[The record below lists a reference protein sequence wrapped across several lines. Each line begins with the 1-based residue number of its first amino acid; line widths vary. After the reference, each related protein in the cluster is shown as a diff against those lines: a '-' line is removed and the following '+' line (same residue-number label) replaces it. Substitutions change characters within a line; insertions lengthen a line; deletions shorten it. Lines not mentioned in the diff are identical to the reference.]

1 MRNARTLFAAAA
13 CAIVS
18 SGLDAGQLY
27 RAALVDSF
35 DFARHFDIETKK
47 GSEQIV
53 DHVLS
58 RGGNAVWWRANGGA
72 IQRYPG
78 GIEVGPSLYKPFNKV
93 CPADERE
100 YYGWLRLDRG
110 ETNLIAHILG
120 HCRARGIPSGI
131 HVAYEEN
138 HHSIRSIG
146 GWNSRHP
153 QYWVRTRQGASW
165 PGRASMAFPE
175 VFERKVRMMGEL
187 LDMEPEWFFI
197 DMWRSNWTLAYEY
210 VEPML
215 KAWRGKY
222 GCEPPEDP
230 EDPRWIALFEPIQ
243 TAFFHAIR
251 REIVKRGSKTKLCI
265 GIPYVTPVEDENYKR
280 LALDWRKLAADG
292 TADALAVMC
301 VRLPKDAK
309 GEAVWEATRA
319 AYRHVYENRGKAEVF
334 YHCSM
339 YDGGQ
344 VCIPA
349 YRKRTGLS
357 NGECAKRFLDLAEE
371 FGGKGVVLECVD
383 YGNYP
388 DDVVKELNKR

>member
-1 MRNARTLFAAAA
+1 M
-13 CAIVS
+13 
-18 SGLDAGQLY
+18 
-27 RAALVDSF
+27 
-35 DFARHFDIETKK
+35 
-47 GSEQIV
+47 
-53 DHVLS
+53 
-58 RGGNAVWWRANGGA
+58 WWRSNGGA
-72 IQRYPG
+72 IQRYPSRFETG
-78 GIEVGPSLYKPFNKV
+78 AALNRPFNKLL
-93 CPADERE
+93 PPDERE
-100 YYGWLRLDRG
+100 FYGWLRLDRG
-110 ETNLIAHILG
+110 ETNLIAHVLG
-120 HCRARGIPSGI
+120 YCREHGIPSGI
-131 HVAYEEN
+131 HTAYEEN
-138 HHSIRSIG
+138 HNSIKWIG

-153 QYWVRTRQGASW
+153 QYWSRTRKGIPW
-165 PGRASMAFPE
+165 PGRTSMMFPE
-175 VFERKVRMMGEL
+175 VFERKVKMMCEL
-187 LDMEPEWFFI
+187 LDMEPEWLFL
-197 DMWRSNWTLAYEY
+197 DMWRCCWSLVYEY
-210 VEPML
+210 VEPMCA
-215 KAWRGKY
+215 AWREKY

-230 EDPRWIALFEPIQ
+230 QDLRWVALFEPVQ

-251 REIVKRGSKTKLCI
+251 REIAARGSKTKFCI
-265 GIPYVTPVEDENYKR
+265 GLPYMTPEEDINYKR
-280 LALDWRKLAADG
+280 LGLNWRQLAADG